1 MKKLVNT
8 LRLASV
14 LAPSLVLAQGFPE
27 FGPGRLESPL
37 TTGGQVLDV
46 LRNIVLWFGILI
58 GIVAVFAILWSAFL
72 FLTAGGSDD
81 RRKAAKSW
89 LTWGIVGIVVALFA
103 SVIVPIVLS
112 FLSGTLF

>member
-8 LRLASV
+8 LRLALT
-14 LAPSLVLAQGFPE
+14 LAPTAVLAQGFPE
-27 FGPGRLESPL
+27 FGPGKLESPL
-37 TTGGQVLDV
+37 TTGGQVITV
-46 LRNIVLWFGILI
+46 LQNIVLWFGILI

-72 FLTAGGSDD
+72 FITAGGS
-81 RRKAAKSW
+81 
-89 LTWGIVGIVVALFA
+89 IVVALFA